1 MTGEMKCTLLR
12 RKALEGKENERV
24 MTEVY
29 AMRRANGDWFA
40 LEDNGRLRVPVF
52 HSTHDAFMARL
63 RTVEMLLFSP
73 IALDAQLLK
82 EIVGGPGAVDFCII
96 NNPFASLRRG
106 PRLPQ
111 SQLASLLTSADP
123 PKRWKWLSRPWA

>member
-24 MTEVY
+24 MKDVY
-29 AMRRANGDWFA
+29 GMRRANGDWFA
-40 LEDNGRLRVPVF
+40 LEDNGKLRVPVF

-73 IALDAQLLK
+73 IALDGHLLS
-82 EIVGGPGAVDFCII
+82 EMVDGRSPVDFWMV
-96 NNPFASLRRG
+96 NNPFASLRPG
-106 PRLPQ
+106 IRLPQ
-111 SQLASLLTSADP
+111 
-123 PKRWKWLSRPWA
+123 